1 MRSLLILAVIGV
13 LAGCASQNTGA
24 PPAPAATYAATD
36 VPAATTLEEAEKLGY
51 KIVNEDGKTLYCR
64 ETRKLGSHVQK
75 ERTCLTEAE
84 MYEARNANQ
93 RNFEDMKKVIGQRK
107 GN

>member
-1 MRSLLILAVIGV
+1 MRSLVILTVAAM
-13 LAGCASQNTGA
+13 LAGCAAQTAST
-24 PPAPAATYAATD
+24 PPQPAATYAATD
-36 VPAATTLEEAEKLGY
+36 KPEAITLEEAQKLGY

-84 MYEARNANQ
+84 MYEARNSNQ
-93 RNFEDMKKVIGQRK
+93 RQFEDMKKVIGQRK

>member
-1 MRSLLILAVIGV
+1 MRSLLILAAAGLTV
-13 LAGCASQNTGA
+13 GCASQTASTPA
-24 PPAPAATYAATD
+24 PPPTYVATDAPAAL
-36 VPAATTLEEAEKLGY
+36 TLEEAQKLAY

-75 ERTCLTEAE
+75 ERTCLTETE
-84 MYEARNANQ
+84 MYEARNSNQ
-93 RNFEDMKKVIGQRK
+93 RQFEDMKKVIGQRK